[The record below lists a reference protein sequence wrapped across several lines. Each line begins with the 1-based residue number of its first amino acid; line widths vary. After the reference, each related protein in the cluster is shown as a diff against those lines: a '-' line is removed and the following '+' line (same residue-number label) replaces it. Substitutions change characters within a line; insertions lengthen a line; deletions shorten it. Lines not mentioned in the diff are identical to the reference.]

1 MLKPV
6 IGLLTIGVNYRR
18 LTSQQQQ
25 RDQNDKQYID
35 VPINDQ
41 LKDVGVTKFVRHSDL
56 VQIVLNDNQVIYFN
70 IHPKQLQQTME
81 RFRESARNG
90 TAGLSNDIIDKM
102 ERILVNPNNDY
113 ATNYLRLLDDG
124 AEKEQQEQ
132 PPPHCRL
139 CNKKNIRR
147 LIIIENERAIGIITA
162 KDLFKVIMNNQN
174 LIHGLLDDKVLV
186 GQKSATHDQFGQYWF
201 SDIFHKVNVIY

>member
-70 IHPKQLQQTME
+70 IHPQLQQTME
-81 RFRESARNG
+81 RFRESVRNG

-132 PPPHCRL
+132 PPPHCIL

-201 SDIFHKVNVIY
+201 SDIFPIR